1 MIRPKRI
8 SKLAE
13 QVELYSMRGF
23 SDFII
28 DIPTICELL
37 TTIRE
42 QAEVIEAYADEKITR
57 REKYR
62 GLESHRHEAAQERL
76 SKAIATLAAKR
87 SEP

>member
-28 DIPTICELL
+28 DIPTIRELL
-37 TTIRE
+37 STIRE
-42 QAEVIEAYADEKITR
+42 QAEVIEAYADEK
-57 REKYR
+57 KK
-62 GLESHRHEAAQERL
+62 GRL
-76 SKAIATLAAKR
+76 
-87 SEP
+87 